1 VKNKKM
7 SVSEREVE
15 ESKYNWLYFHGE
27 DVRTKKF
34 QKKIN
39 KKPTLTYVILIN
51 TAIIVSCI
59 LIIWILANLVG

>member
-1 VKNKKM
+1 M

-27 DVRTKKF
+27 DVRSKKF

-39 KKPTLTYVILIN
+39 KKPTLTSAILIN
-51 TAIIVSCI
+51 ASIIIACI
-59 LIIWILANLVG
+59 LLIWILANLMG